1 MSGVL
6 GVDIGGSSVKA
17 WLSTDDPSRA
27 RLATVAVP
35 LDSSPDRGLVEFD
48 PERWWRLI
56 CDAVNQCIQG
66 ADRSAIRA
74 VVISSIRQAFLLC
87 DESGEIGPGI
97 HNADRRGAAGL
108 EMLGKAFSPDEIYD
122 LTGHWSAP
130 QMPLPKLLAI
140 REGETERWARA
151 SRLMFV
157 PDWVAWRLTGV
168 WKNER
173 TLATSSQL
181 CDIQTGEWAAGLLAS
196 LELRDDIF
204 GEIIDAGDV
213 VGMSRN
219 TDLPD
224 LLGVPVVAG
233 GGDAHFLAF
242 GARTPMKS
250 EIVVVAGSTTP
261 IQTLSDRVPSDE
273 LRRPWTSAG
282 LTPDMLAVE
291 MNAGYT
297 GVALDW
303 LGSSLGL
310 PRTELLR
317 RAWDESESG
326 SRGVVALTAS
336 PSWDRDTWRGPI
348 PFSFARLDM
357 GHRPGDLA
365 RAVVEAH
372 AYAIRANVEALDS
385 IVESSSTEL
394 VLTGGWAQ
402 EPRFS
407 QLLADVTGRHVRTVD
422 SLSASIGASTYLANR
437 CIDGLVPTTVP
448 FRVHEPIEKAA
459 AHADRYEDYCRLYRH
474 AIVNDPI
481 RTGPQST

>member
-6 GVDIGGSSVKA
+6 GVDLGGSSVKS
-17 WLSTDDPSRA
+17 WISTDDPSRA

-35 LDSSPDRGLVEFD
+35 LDSSPDKGLVEFD
-48 PERWWRLI
+48 PQRWWTLI
-56 CDAVNQCIQG
+56 CEAVKRCIEISE
-66 ADRSAIRA
+66 RPAIRA

-87 DESGEIGPGI
+87 DASGEIGPGI
-97 HNADRRGAAGL
+97 HNADRRGATGL
-108 EMLGKAFSPDEIYD
+108 EMLGREFSRDEIYD

-140 REGETERWARA
+140 REGESERWARA

-157 PDWVAWRLTGV
+157 QDWVAWRMTGV

-181 CDIQTGEWAAGLLAS
+181 CDIRTGEWATGLLAS
-196 LELRDDIF
+196 LRLRDDLF

-213 VGMSRN
+213 VGTSRN
-219 TDLPD
+219 PDLPD

-242 GARTPMKS
+242 GARQPEES
-250 EIVVVAGSTTP
+250 EVVAVAGSTTP
-261 IQTLSDRVPSDE
+261 IQTLSGRVPSDE
-273 LRRPWTSAG
+273 HRRPWISAG
-282 LTPDMLAVE
+282 LTPDTLAVE

-303 LGSSLGL
+303 LVSSLGL
-310 PRTELLR
+310 PRTELVR
-317 RAWDESESG
+317 RAWVESESG

-336 PSWDRDTWRGPI
+336 PSWDRDTWGGPI

-365 RAVVEAH
+365 RAVFEAH
-372 AYAIRANVEALDS
+372 AYAIRANVEALDGM
-385 IVESSSTEL
+385 VESSGADL
-394 VLTGGWAQ
+394 VLTGGWAR
-402 EPRFS
+402 EPRFA
-407 QLLADVTGRHVRTVD
+407 QLLADVTGRRIRTVD
-422 SLSASIGASTYLANR
+422 SLSASIGASTHLANR
-437 CIDGLVPTTVP
+437 SIGGLDQATVP
-448 FRVHEPIEKAA
+448 FRVHEPVQNAT

-474 AIVNDPI
+474 AIVHDPI
-481 RTGPQST
+481 RACPPST

>member
-17 WLSTDDPSRA
+17 WLSSDDPSRA
-27 RLATVAVP
+27 RVATVAVP
-35 LDSSPDRGLVEFD
+35 LDSSPERGLVEFD
-48 PERWWRLI
+48 PERWWGLI
-56 CDAVNQCIQG
+56 RDAVNQCVQG
-66 ADRSAIRA
+66 AGRPAICA
-74 VVISSIRQAFLLC
+74 VVVSSIRQAFLLC
-87 DESGEIGPGI
+87 DESGEIGPAI
-97 HNADRRGAAGL
+97 HNADRRGVAGL
-108 EMLGKAFSPDEIYD
+108 ETLGAVFGRDEVYD

-140 REGETERWARA
+140 RDGETERWARA

-157 PDWVAWRLTGV
+157 QDWVAWRLTGV

-181 CDIQTGEWAAGLLAS
+181 CDIRTGEWAAGMLAS
-196 LELRDDIF
+196 LDLRDDLL
-204 GEIIDAGDV
+204 GEIIDAGDI
-213 VGMSRN
+213 VGMSR
-219 TDLPD
+219 TPDLPD
-224 LLGVPVVAG
+224 LLGIPVVAG

-242 GARTPMKS
+242 GARRPMES
-250 EIVVVAGSTTP
+250 EIVAVAGSTTP

-273 LRRPWTSAG
+273 HRRPWTSAG
-282 LTPDMLAVE
+282 LVPGTLAVE

-310 PRTELLR
+310 PRAELVR

-365 RAVVEAH
+365 RAVFEAH
-372 AYAIRANVEALDS
+372 AYAIRANVEALDG
-385 IVESSSTEL
+385 IVESSGSDL

-407 QLLADVTGRHVRTVD
+407 QLLADVTGRRVRTVD
-422 SLSASIGASTYLANR
+422 SLSASIGASTHLAGR
-437 CIDGLVPTTVP
+437 CIDGLVPATVP
-448 FRVHEPIEKAA
+448 FRIHEPAEDAA

-474 AIVNDPI
+474 AIVNDPM
-481 RTGPQST
+481 RTELQPA

>member
-6 GVDIGGSSVKA
+6 GVDLGGSSVKS

-35 LDSSPDRGLVEFD
+35 LDSSPDEGLVEFD
-48 PERWWRLI
+48 PQRWWALI
-56 CDAVNQCIQG
+56 CEAVQRCIEIS
-66 ADRSAIRA
+66 DRPAIRA

-87 DESGEIGPGI
+87 DESGPIGPGI

-108 EMLGKAFSPDEIYD
+108 RMLRREFSPDEIHD

-130 QMPLPKLLAI
+130 QMPLPKLLAM
-140 REGETERWARA
+140 REGEPERWARA

-157 PDWVAWRLTGV
+157 QDWVAWRLTGV

-173 TLATSSQL
+173 ALATSSQL
-181 CDIQTGEWAAGLLAS
+181 CDIRTGEWATGLLTS
-196 LELRDDIF
+196 LGLRDDIF

-219 TDLPD
+219 PDLPD
-224 LLGVPVVAG
+224 LLGIPVVAG

-242 GARTPMKS
+242 GARAPMES
-250 EIVVVAGSTTP
+250 EVVAVAGSTTP

-273 LRRPWTSAG
+273 RRRPWISAG
-282 LTPDMLAVE
+282 LTPGTLAVE

-303 LGSSLGL
+303 LGASLGL
-310 PRTELLR
+310 PLTELVR
-317 RAWDESESG
+317 RAWVESEPG
-326 SRGVVALTAS
+326 SRGAVALTAS
-336 PSWDRDTWRGPI
+336 PSWDRDTWGGPI

-365 RAVVEAH
+365 RAVFEAH

-385 IVESSSTEL
+385 IVESSGADL
-394 VLTGGWAQ
+394 VLTGGWAR
-402 EPRFS
+402 EPRFA
-407 QLLADVTGRHVRTVD
+407 QLLSDVIGRRVRAVD
-422 SLSASIGASTYLANR
+422 SLAASIGASTHLANR
-437 CIDGLVPTTVP
+437 CIGGLVPEAVP
-448 FRVHEPIEKAA
+448 FRIHEPVEDAA

-474 AIVNDPI
+474 AIVHDPI
-481 RTGPQST
+481 RAGAQST

>member
-1 MSGVL
+1 M
-6 GVDIGGSSVKA
+6 
-17 WLSTDDPSRA
+17 
-27 RLATVAVP
+27 
-35 LDSSPDRGLVEFD
+35 EFD
-48 PERWWRLI
+48 PERWWGLI
-56 CDAVNQCIQG
+56 CDAVNQCVQG
-66 ADRSAIRA
+66 ADRSEVRA

-87 DESGEIGPGI
+87 DETGEIGPAI
-97 HNADRRGAAGL
+97 HNADRRGVVGL
-108 EMLGKAFSPDEIYD
+108 ETLGKVFSRDEVYD

-130 QMPLPKLLAI
+130 QMPLAKLLAI
-140 REGETERWARA
+140 RDGETERWARA

-157 PDWVAWRLTGV
+157 QDWAAWRLTGV

-181 CDIQTGEWAAGLLAS
+181 CDIRTGEWAAGMLAS
-196 LELRDDIF
+196 LGLRDDIL

-213 VGMSRN
+213 VGESR
-219 TDLPD
+219 TPDLPD
-224 LLGVPVVAG
+224 LLGIPVVAG

-242 GARTPMKS
+242 GARMPMKS

-273 LRRPWTSAG
+273 HRRPWTSAG
-282 LTPDMLAVE
+282 LVPGTLAVE

-310 PRTELLR
+310 PRTELVR
-317 RAWDESESG
+317 RAWEESEPG

-365 RAVVEAH
+365 RAVFEAH
-372 AYAIRANVEALDS
+372 AYAIRANVEALDG
-385 IVESSSTEL
+385 IVESSGTDL
-394 VLTGGWAQ
+394 VLTGGWAR

-407 QLLADVTGRHVRTVD
+407 QLLADVTGRRIRSVD
-422 SLSASIGASTYLANR
+422 SLSASTGASTYLASR
-437 CIDGLVPTTVP
+437 GIDGLVPTTVP
-448 FRVHEPIEKAA
+448 FRIHEPTEDAA
-459 AHADRYEDYCRLYRH
+459 AHADRYEDYRRLYRH
-474 AIVNDPI
+474 AIVNDPM
-481 RTGPQST
+481 RTGLQ

>member
-6 GVDIGGSSVKA
+6 GVDIGGSSVKS

-27 RLATVAVP
+27 RVATVAVP
-35 LDSSPDRGLVEFD
+35 LDSSPEKGLVEFD
-48 PERWWRLI
+48 PERWWGLI
-56 CDAVNQCIQG
+56 CDAVNQCVQG
-66 ADRSAIRA
+66 AGRSAIRA
-74 VVISSIRQAFLLC
+74 VVVSSIRQAFLLC
-87 DESGEIGPGI
+87 DESGEIGPAI
-97 HNADRRGAAGL
+97 HNADRRGVAGL
-108 EMLGKAFSPDEIYD
+108 ETLGKAFSRDEVHD

-140 REGETERWARA
+140 RDGEAERWART

-157 PDWVAWRLTGV
+157 QDWVAWRMTGA

-181 CDIQTGEWAAGLLAS
+181 CDIRTGEWAAGMLAS
-196 LELRDDIF
+196 LELRDDIL

-213 VGMSRN
+213 VGMSR
-219 TDLPD
+219 TPDLPD
-224 LLGVPVVAG
+224 LLGIPVVAG

-242 GARTPMKS
+242 GARRPMES

-261 IQTLSDRVPSDE
+261 IQTISDRVPSDE
-273 LRRPWTSAG
+273 HRRPWTSAG
-282 LTPDMLAVE
+282 LVPGTLAVE

-310 PRTELLR
+310 PRAELVR
-317 RAWDESESG
+317 RAWDESEPG

-365 RAVVEAH
+365 RAVFEAH
-372 AYAIRANVEALDS
+372 AYAVRANVEALDG
-385 IVESSSTEL
+385 IVESSGTDL

-407 QLLADVTGRHVRTVD
+407 QLLADVTGRRIRTVD
-422 SLSASIGASTYLANR
+422 SLSASIGASTHLASR
-437 CIDGLVPTTVP
+437 SIDGLVPTTAP
-448 FRVHEPIEKAA
+448 FRIHEPAEEAA
-459 AHADRYEDYCRLYRH
+459 AHADRYEDYRRLYRH
-474 AIVNDPI
+474 AIVNDPM
-481 RTGPQST
+481 RTGLQ

>member
-6 GVDIGGSSVKA
+6 GVDIGGSSVKS
-17 WLSTDDPSRA
+17 WLSTEDPSRA
-27 RLATVAVP
+27 KVATVAVP
-35 LDSSPDRGLVEFD
+35 LDSSPEKGLVEFD
-48 PERWWRLI
+48 PERWWGLI
-56 CDAVNQCIQG
+56 CDAVNQCVQG
-66 ADRSAIRA
+66 TDRSAIRA
-74 VVISSIRQAFLLC
+74 VVVSSIRQAFLLC
-87 DESGEIGPGI
+87 DESGEIGPAI
-97 HNADRRGAAGL
+97 HNADRRGVPGL
-108 EMLGKAFSPDEIYD
+108 ETLGKVFSRDEVHD

-140 REGETERWARA
+140 RDGETERWARA

-157 PDWVAWRLTGV
+157 QDWVAWRLTGV

-181 CDIQTGEWAAGLLAS
+181 CDIRTVEWAAGMLAS
-196 LELRDDIF
+196 LNLRDDIL

-213 VGMSRN
+213 VGMSR
-219 TDLPD
+219 TPDLPD
-224 LLGVPVVAG
+224 LLGIPVVAG

-242 GARTPMKS
+242 GARRPMES

-261 IQTLSDRVPSDE
+261 IQTISDRVPSDE
-273 LRRPWTSAG
+273 RRRPWTSAG
-282 LTPDMLAVE
+282 LVPGTLAVE

-310 PRTELLR
+310 PRVELVR
-317 RAWDESESG
+317 RAWDESEPG

-365 RAVVEAH
+365 RAVFEAH
-372 AYAIRANVEALDS
+372 AYAIRANVDALDG
-385 IVESSSTEL
+385 IVESSGTDL

-407 QLLADVTGRHVRTVD
+407 QLLADVTGRRIRTVD
-422 SLSASIGASTYLANR
+422 SLSASIGASTHLASR
-437 CIDGLVPTTVP
+437 SVDGLVPTAVP
-448 FRVHEPIEKAA
+448 FRIHEPKGDAA

-474 AIVNDPI
+474 AIVNDPM
-481 RTGPQST
+481 RTGLQ

>member
-6 GVDIGGSSVKA
+6 GVDIGGSSVKS
-17 WLSTDDPSRA
+17 WLSTDDPSRT

-35 LDSSPDRGLVEFD
+35 LDSSPDKGLVEFD
-48 PERWWRLI
+48 PQRWWALI
-56 CDAVNQCIQG
+56 CEAVKQCIEIS
-66 ADRSAIRA
+66 DRPAIRG

-87 DESGEIGPGI
+87 DESGEIGRGI
-97 HNADRRGAAGL
+97 HNADRRGAPGL
-108 EMLGKAFSPDEIYD
+108 ETLGKVFSRDEIHD

-140 REGETERWARA
+140 RDGEAERWSRT

-157 PDWVAWRLTGV
+157 QDWVAWRLTGV

-181 CDIQTGEWAAGLLAS
+181 CDVRTGEWATGLLAS
-196 LELRDDIF
+196 LDLRDDIF

-219 TDLPD
+219 PDLPE

-242 GARTPMKS
+242 GARKPMES
-250 EIVVVAGSTTP
+250 EVVAVAGSTTP

-273 LRRPWTSAG
+273 HRRPWISAG
-282 LTPDMLAVE
+282 LTPGTLAVE

-303 LGSSLGL
+303 LGASLGL
-310 PRTELLR
+310 PLTELVR
-317 RAWDESESG
+317 RAWVESESG

-336 PSWDRDTWRGPI
+336 PSWDRDTWGGPI

-365 RAVVEAH
+365 RAVFEAH
-372 AYAIRANVEALDS
+372 AYAIRANVEALDG
-385 IVESSSTEL
+385 IVESSGADL
-394 VLTGGWAQ
+394 VLTGGWAR
-402 EPRFS
+402 EPRFA
-407 QLLADVTGRHVRTVD
+407 QLLADVTGRRIRAVD
-422 SLSASIGASTYLANR
+422 SLSASIGASTHLADR
-437 CIDGLVPTTVP
+437 CIGGLVPATVP
-448 FRVHEPIEKAA
+448 FRIHEPVEDAA

-474 AIVNDPI
+474 AIVHDPI
-481 RTGPQST
+481 RTGSQST